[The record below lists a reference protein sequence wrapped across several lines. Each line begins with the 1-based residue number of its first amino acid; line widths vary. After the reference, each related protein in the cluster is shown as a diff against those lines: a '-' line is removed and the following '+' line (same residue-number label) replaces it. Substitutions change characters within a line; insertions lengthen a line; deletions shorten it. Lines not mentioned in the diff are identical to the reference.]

1 MKSKS
6 IILLIIFIASYAFAS
21 DFDSK
26 FKRAVD
32 LFDNKNYE
40 ESYSLF
46 SQLKEHNGLNIE
58 KIPLVYFYLGENKF
72 QLEQFFE
79 SSLEFEYY
87 VWKFPFDRNYDMGLL
102 RLGQIFFKLS
112 EFSKARQYLSKLID
126 ESPENEFYGLA
137 QYWMAECYF
146 HERDLISSEHYYLES
161 IKNRSTNKHIDHS
174 FFALAYLYETRGEF
188 EKSELYFDRMLFELP
203 ESKLTPLA
211 LVRVS
216 HSYYQLGKY
225 QRAIS
230 KLTDPQVRS
239 LPQSNL
245 AEASYI
251 LANCYYRTNKFAEA
265 NREYEAL
272 IQKYP
277 NSNMTRPAIYGLAW
291 SLYQE
296 NKSEGSFGLESAHF
310 NLKKLTDGIDSLAE
324 RATYWLGFF
333 SRNMNKNDQAIDE
346 FKEYLR
352 KYPVYRLA
360 DKAKFEIGMIHYLQK
375 RFKDAETYLFSVA
388 EVTRDMSVRAKAS
401 LVLGNMALD
410 RRNFPNA
417 KMYFESAVS
426 SLGED
431 AADFNVALTGLGIS
445 NFYLNNFESS
455 GHIFRNLLTRKNLNE
470 VDKVRFYLAESNFA
484 LKNFSDAAV
493 NYEAVLRQSKS
504 KELVQLAH
512 YGLIYSNFNLKNYSY
527 VVNLGVDY
535 LKKYSKAK
543 HAPEIKLRLADSY
556 YATKEYSKASEAYRD
571 YFNSSSLGRGS
582 DYATYQYAQALYK
595 AGNING
601 ALDEFVSFQSRFPS
615 SKYAD
620 EAQYVIGWIRFQQG
634 LYDNSIFE
642 YEKVLEKYPTSALI
656 PLVFYSIGD
665 AYFNKGLYD
674 LAISSYQMVLDNY
687 KSSDFVVDAM
697 NGIQYCYLALG
708 KIDEAAAMISNFVTS
723 NPTVKNLD
731 KLLIKKGEL
740 FISQRRYQDAISS
753 YREFISVFPSSSLVP
768 SAYYSIAKAFIQ
780 SKSYTDAIQNLTLIF
795 RNFSSSDL
803 ADDAVLETGNV
814 YRTIED
820 YDKAIQ
826 MYDYLNSNFSKST
839 LVPEAIYWKGKSFAD
854 RNQDDLAATH
864 FQHIVTNHSTNAY
877 YSRALYELGKI
888 AMKKGNTEQAKVYFK
903 QVVDLRNDEF
913 GAESQYLIG
922 EFLFNQKLYDEAITE
937 LLRLKFA
944 FAGHVEWLAKGLFKV
959 AESYEILKEKSK
971 AKDFYREVQKLDPTS
986 DLGKEAKK
994 RADKI
999 R

>member
-1 MKSKS
+1 MKTK
-6 IILLIIFIASYAFAS
+6 IVIFFVFVFSASCFSS
-21 DFDSK
+21 DFDFK
-26 FKRAVD
+26 FRKAIE
-32 LFDNKNYE
+32 LFDSKNYE
-40 ESYSLF
+40 ESYLLF
-46 SQLKEHNGLNIE
+46 SQLKDYQTLNVE

-72 QLEQFFE
+72 RLEQFFE

-87 VWKFPFDRNYDMGLL
+87 VWKYPFDRNYDLGLL
-102 RLGQIFFKLS
+102 RLGQIFFKLG
-112 EFSKARQYLSKLID
+112 EYPKARQYLTKLLE
-126 ESPENEFYGLA
+126 ESPEHEFYGLA
-137 QYWMAECYF
+137 EYWIAECYF
-146 HERDLISSEHYYLES
+146 QEGDLISSEHFYLES
-161 IKNRSTNKHIDHS
+161 IKNRATNKHVDHS

-188 EKSELYFDRMLFELP
+188 EKSELYFDRLLFELP
-203 ESKLTPLA
+203 ESRLTPLA
-211 LVRVS
+211 LVRVAN
-216 HSYYQLGKY
+216 SYYQLGKY

-230 KLTDPQVRS
+230 KLNDPQVKS
-239 LPQSNL
+239 LPQTNL

-251 LANCYYRTNKFAEA
+251 LANCYYRANQFADA
-265 NREYEAL
+265 SREFEST
-272 IQKYP
+272 IQRYP

-296 NKSEGSFGLESAHF
+296 NKLQAAHHT
-310 NLKKLTDGIDSLAE
+310 LKKLTDGIDSLAE

-333 SRNMNKNDQAIDE
+333 SRNMNENDQAIEE

-352 KYPVYRLA
+352 KYPIFRLA
-360 DKAKFEIGMIHYLQK
+360 DKAKFEIGMIYYLQK
-375 RFKDAETYLFSVA
+375 RFKDAETYLFSVS

-426 SLGED
+426 SLDESS
-431 AADFNVALTGLGIS
+431 ADFNVASTGLGIS
-445 NFYLNNFESS
+445 NFYLNNFETA
-455 GHIFRNLLTRKNLNE
+455 GHIFRNLLTRKNLTE
-470 VDKVRFYLAESNFA
+470 VDKVRLYLAESNFA
-484 LKNFSDAAV
+484 MKNFSDAAV

-504 KELVQLAH
+504 KDLIPVAH
-512 YGLIYSNFNLKNYSY
+512 YGLVYSNFNLKNYSY
-527 VVNLGVDY
+527 VVNLGVDF
-535 LKKYSKAK
+535 LKKYPASK
-543 HAPEIKLRLADSY
+543 HSPEIKLRLADSY

-571 YFNSSSLGRGS
+571 YFNSSTLGRGS

-601 ALDEFVSFQSRFPS
+601 AIDEFVSFQNRFPA

-656 PLVFYSIGD
+656 PIVYYSVGD

-674 LAISSYQMVLDNY
+674 LAISSYQRVLDNY
-687 KSSDFVVDAM
+687 MSSDIVIDAM
-697 NGIQYCYLALG
+697 NGIQYSYVAQG
-708 KIDEAAAMISNFVTS
+708 KVDEAASAISNFVS
-723 NPTVKNLD
+723 LNPSLRNLD
-731 KLLIKKGEL
+731 RLLIKKGDL
-740 FISQRRYQDAISS
+740 FLSQRRYQDAISS
-753 YREFISVFPSSSLVP
+753 YREFISIFPSSGLVP

-795 RNFSSSDL
+795 RNFSSSEL
-803 ADDAVLETGNV
+803 ADDAVLECGNV
-814 YRTIED
+814 YRSVED

-826 MYDYLNSNFSKST
+826 MYDYLISNFSKSA
-839 LVPEAIYWKGKSFAD
+839 LVPEAVYWKGVSFVD
-854 RNQDDLAATH
+854 RKQFDLAVTH
-864 FQHIVTNHSTNAY
+864 FQHIITNYSSNAY
-877 YSRALYELGKI
+877 YSRTLYELGKI
-888 AMKKGNTEQAKVYFK
+888 SMNQGNIEQARNYFK

-913 GAESQYLIG
+913 GAESQYYIG
-922 EFLFNQKLYDEAITE
+922 EFLYSQKLYDEAITE
-937 LLRLKFA
+937 FLRLKFA

-959 AESYEILKEKSK
+959 SESYEILKDKSK
-971 AKDFYREVQKLDPTS
+971 AKDFYREVQKLQPTS
-986 DLGKEAKK
+986 EIGIEAKK